1 MPRVQ
6 VKPKAAPKSEAPS
19 VPSWTCKRLVG
30 DGKRV
35 RVRAS
40 TWYQARELGMVL
52 LACGQSEIAV
62 AQD

>member
-6 VKPKAAPKSEAPS
+6 VKPKTAPKPEVAS
-19 VPSWTCKRLVG
+19 VPIWTCKRLIG
-30 DGKRV
+30 DGRRV

-52 LACGQSEIAV
+52 LACDQGEIAV